1 MLRNWESKLK
11 KIFVLILLGVLF
23 YFTNLSAGE
32 MNLWKKT
39 VKLPEDVSKGYKK
52 GWEFGNNFDPKTR

>member
-1 MLRNWESKLK
+1 MK
-11 KIFVLILLGVLF
+11 KIFGLILLGVLF